1 MTQTPARRRQRTWS
15 AFGDIRR
22 RPSDYEIGTQGMNWT
37 MRASRKAPFETNPS
51 APANLWM
58 RANRDESPLQAQDW
72 ESFREPDSLTYRS
85 YVTQQNEQET
95 KVAGVLD
102 QFAAAKSDA
111 ELSAPA
117 RATLAKLFTPTRY
130 PVHGAQQVLAY
141 IGYMAPSGYITN
153 PAALSTADMLRRVTL
168 VSYRTR
174 ELQLAWP
181 DDGFATGERATWES
195 GEAWQPTRKAIELAL
210 NTYDWGEAFTAM
222 NLVLLPTL
230 DDILLRQLGEVAKDN
245 NDTLTWLLTS
255 FLQRDVDRRERWS
268 GELARFALAANAGN
282 ASVLRRWV
290 DRWTPRA
297 DDAAQALGTL
307 FETVPERGRPAA
319 AVAAAATAAR
329 ERFLAGAGLGSAA
342 AGSVS
347 PGGDPVG
354 TGGDPA
360 GTGSGPAG
368 TGSGST
374 GTGSGSAGTSSAGP
388 AGAGTGSTTP
398 VHGG

>member
-37 MRASRKAPFETNPS
+37 MRAGRKAAFEQNPS
-51 APANLWM
+51 SPANLWM
-58 RANRDESPLQAQDW
+58 RANRDESPLQAPDW

-85 YVTQQNEQET
+85 YVTQQNEQEA

-102 QFAAAKSDA
+102 QFAAAKADA

-130 PVHGAQQVLAY
+130 PMHGAQQALAY
-141 IGYMAPSGYITN
+141 IGFMAPSGYITN

-174 ELQLAWP
+174 ELQLVWP
-181 DDGFATGERATWES
+181 EDGFATGERAIWERDD
-195 GEAWQPTRKAIELAL
+195 AWQPTRKAIELAL
-210 NTYDWGEAFTAM
+210 TTYDWAEAFTAL

-230 DDILLRQLGEVAKDN
+230 DDVLLRQLGEVARDN
-245 NDTLTWLLTS
+245 GDTLTWLLTS
-255 FLQRDVDRRERWS
+255 FLRRDVDRRERWS
-268 GELARFALAANAGN
+268 GELARFALGANADN
-282 ASVLRRWV
+282 ANVLRRWI

-297 DDAAQALGTL
+297 DDAARALGTL

-319 AVAAAATAAR
+319 DVASEAAAAR
-329 ERFLAGAGLGSAA
+329 ERFLADAGIR
-342 AGSVS
+342 
-347 PGGDPVG
+347 
-354 TGGDPA
+354 
-360 GTGSGPAG
+360 
-368 TGSGST
+368 ST
-374 GTGSGSAGTSSAGP
+374 V
-388 AGAGTGSTTP
+388 AGTGSTGTDP
-398 VHGG
+398 TGTGPTGTRTGPTGTGPTDAGTGSASAGTGSAAPAAGG